1 MHIYHNKKTYGEIS
15 NNIKEIQS
23 DTVLDL
29 DQYIYQDLD
38 PDTDTQIK

>member
-1 MHIYHNKKTYGEIS
+1 MHIYHNKKTYIEIPD
-15 NNIKEIQS
+15 NNKEIQS

-29 DQYIYQDLD
+29 DQYIYQDPD